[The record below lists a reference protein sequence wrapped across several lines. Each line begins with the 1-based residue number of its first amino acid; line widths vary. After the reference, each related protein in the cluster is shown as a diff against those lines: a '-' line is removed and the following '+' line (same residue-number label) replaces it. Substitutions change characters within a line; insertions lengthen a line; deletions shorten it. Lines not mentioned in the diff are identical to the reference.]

1 MAGNERAACPG
12 RCSPGTSNVSAY
24 ILLIS
29 ETNTICLLR
38 DAKPRRARGPGHAAP
53 RPIPATT
60 GLSPVKTRPSPVA
73 TGLRRVKD
81 GNRGKI
87 TCRNGPDFLLFPR
100 TIIFL
105 LRQTAIKFI
114 VPFYR
119 PGKVIFRRPPLATV
133 SKFVRNSAA
142 QCQYVNMVHRRG
154 GHTKFS
160 DKGL

>member
-1 MAGNERAACPG
+1 MAGNKRAACPG
-12 RCSPGTSNVSAY
+12 RYPPGTSNVSAY
-24 ILLIS
+24 ILLIPK
-29 ETNTICLLR
+29 TNTICLLR
-38 DAKPRRARGPGHAAP
+38 DAKPPAHAAAGHTMP
-53 RPIPATT
+53 RPGPATT

-73 TGLRRVKD
+73 TGLRRVMN

-87 TCRNGPDFLLFPR
+87 TCRNGPGFLLFPR

-119 PGKVIFRRPPLATV
+119 PGKVIFLRPPLATV
-133 SKFVRNSAA
+133 SYFVRNSAA

-160 DKGL
+160 DKRL

>member
-1 MAGNERAACPG
+1 MQSPAARAAAG
-12 RCSPGTSNVSAY
+12 YT
-24 ILLIS
+24 
-29 ETNTICLLR
+29 
-38 DAKPRRARGPGHAAP
+38 AP
-53 RPIPATT
+53 RPSPATT

-87 TCRNGPDFLLFPR
+87 TCRNGPGFLLFPR
-100 TIIFL
+100 TIIIL

-133 SKFVRNSAA
+133 SYFVIVTPVRCQTLHFVR
-142 QCQYVNMVHRRG
+142 
-154 GHTKFS
+154 
-160 DKGL
+160 